1 MPRHLRWP
9 CAFEREHLDALAA
22 IGEEREAF
30 RRFLAE
36 MAPRL
41 HECEYHQVDWRL
53 VAGAATAASE
63 ARSTSCGIEL
73 ADEAGRI
80 ATERGADR
88 ATVEW
93 AESLFLDPIQITADG
108 HFLNRGQRRVCAL
121 TAAGVARCPVL
132 VDVKRPSR
140 LVVQLVVRELV
151 AYWFAGLALS
161 AACRT
166 FIPGQAAS
174 ASRAAC
180 RSASRVSKSLRS
192 LRVNFDPNGS
202 AIWL

>member
-1 MPRHLRWP
+1 MQAPEWPLGIRPDCTGVRPRLPVVVHLLDDDEEIITGFRSAPVESLPVPRHLRWP
-9 CAFEREHLDALAA
+9 CAFEREHLEAVAA
-22 IGEEREAF
+22 VGEEREAF

-53 VAGAATAASE
+53 AAGAATAASE
-63 ARSTSCGIEL
+63 ARSPRRGTEL

-93 AESLFLDPIQITADG
+93 VESLFLDPIQITADG

-132 VDVKRPSR
+132 VDVKRP
-140 LVVQLVVRELV
+140 
-151 AYWFAGLALS
+151 
-161 AACRT
+161 AA
-166 FIPGQAAS
+166 
-174 ASRAAC
+174 
-180 RSASRVSKSLRS
+180 
-192 LRVNFDPNGS
+192 
-202 AIWL
+202 